1 MATGGTDE
9 AVFGPS
15 NSVWDAHHRAPERRG
30 QWARAGFAPAAVDR
44 RRRHPAMSGID
55 AVARSERDPLPA
67 AVELAGVHH
76 AALSVRD
83 VEAASRWYRDV
94 LGLEETFRRQADGQT
109 VVVMHS
115 PRLRTT
121 LGLVEHRDCGHGF
134 SPCNVGLDCLAFA
147 VSSRQAL
154 WAWSGRLE
162 RCGVAHSGPVDTPF
176 GGMLHFCDRDGI
188 ALALFWERGPGAAP
202 GRAGAD

>member
-1 MATGGTDE
+1 
-9 AVFGPS
+9 
-15 NSVWDAHHRAPERRG
+15 
-30 QWARAGFAPAAVDR
+30 
-44 RRRHPAMSGID
+44 MSGID
-55 AVARSERDPLPA
+55 AATRPEGDPLLSA
-67 AVELAGVHH
+67 TALGGVHH

-115 PRLRTT
+115 PGLRTT
-121 LGLVEHRDCGHGF
+121 LGLVEHRDRGHGF
-134 SPCNVGLDCLAFA
+134 SPCNVGLDCLAFR
-147 VSSRQAL
+147 VGSRSAL

-162 RCGVAHSGPVDTPF
+162 RCGVAHSGPVETPF

-188 ALALFWERGPGAAP
+188 ALALFWER
-202 GRAGAD
+202 RAGRRSGRGG